1 MLEITGLEKRYGDKG
16 VLRGVDLTVLPG
28 QVLGLLGANGAG
40 KTTLV
45 SIAAGLRSAD
55 GGTVKVAGIDVAR
68 HPGQAQTHM
77 GIAPQELGI
86 YPTLTVAANIS
97 LFAQLAGLKGQAA
110 QARVEEVAHLLG
122 LHDRL
127 GTKAEVLSGG
137 QKRRL
142 HTGMAIVH
150 RPDVLFLDEPTVGA
164 DVQSRTGILE
174 VVRELAASGS
184 AIVYTTHYLTE
195 LEQLGADIAVLH
207 EGRIV
212 AGGTIDEL
220 VQRYATSS
228 VLLRFEGEAPAAPSP
243 AWQSEGQTLVSTLA
257 AANPGPAIAQVLAEL
272 GPDANRL
279 NGIDLQRASLESA
292 YVAITGGFPQKEALD
307 VVAA

>member
-1 MLEITGLEKRYGDKG
+1 MNELLEITGLEKRYGDKG

-137 QKRRL
+137 QKRRC
-142 HTGMAIVH
+142 TPGWRSCTARTCSSSTS
-150 RPDVLFLDEPTVGA
+150 RP
-164 DVQSRTGILE
+164 
-174 VVRELAASGS
+174 S
-184 AIVYTTHYLTE
+184 AP
-195 LEQLGADIAVLH
+195 
-207 EGRIV
+207 
-212 AGGTIDEL
+212 
-220 VQRYATSS
+220 TSS
-228 VLLRFEGEAPAAPSP
+228 PGRASWRSCASWPPPAAPS
-243 AWQSEGQTLVSTLA
+243 ST
-257 AANPGPAIAQVLAEL
+257 PP
-272 GPDANRL
+272 
-279 NGIDLQRASLESA
+279 
-292 YVAITGGFPQKEALD
+292 TT
-307 VVAA
+307 